1 MAVGVGAAAAYYVWG
16 RDACFTFESVSIADD
31 STPQD
36 KTLAESI
43 KNELTTK
50 VFCGAALIL
59 PFVVLLLGIGIAW
72 VRRGF
77 ASKT

>member
-1 MAVGVGAAAAYYVWG
+1 MFKSRWVRLWVVASIVWLVGVGAAAAYYVWG
-16 RDACFTFESVSIADD
+16 RDACFTFETVSIADD

-50 VFCGAALIL
+50 VLCGT
-59 PFVVLLLGIGIAW
+59 
-72 VRRGF
+72 
-77 ASKT
+77 ASTSRF